1 MSEVPMNNDASNGIL
16 IVAVVV
22 AIATL
27 ALVYL
32 QSLGNTPVRDDHDLP
47 PLASGR

>member
-1 MSEVPMNNDASNGIL
+1 MNNDASYGIL

-27 ALVYL
+27 ALVSL
-32 QSLGNTPVRDDHDLP
+32 QSLGNTPVRDNHDLP
-47 PLASGR
+47 PLPSGR